1 MAMNKKGMFFT
12 VIAIAFIVVFIF
24 AFTFNVGSRLT
35 NQMQITESRISSI
48 NEFILDL
55 ERDTERGLY
64 ISSYRALLAVEEYII
79 NQGEFVDDVE
89 VAFEELLINGTI
101 NGTSLSLI
109 ESSTFTQWTSQVSSE
124 GDNFN
129 LNVNVTPLTVN
140 LVQQDPW
147 NVLVTVNVSYY
158 VEDSAQ
164 TSSWNYSKG
173 INTTISIINFEDP
186 LYVVN
191 SLGRLTN
198 TIQTTPYEGNYT
210 YESGGNWYVDNL
222 VAHINQSY
230 YAENTNAPS
239 FLMRLEN
246 NLSAS
251 ENGIES
257 MVNLKKVSDFG
268 LTIDTD
274 ASIIDYLYWND
285 DNNGNYRINDTVSW
299 VRFDLGHLA
308 NYDLTAFSY
317 LD

>member
-12 VIAIAFIVVFIF
+12 VLAIAFIIVFIF
-24 AFTFNVGSRLT
+24 AFTFKVGSRLT
-35 NQMQITESRISSI
+35 NQMQITEARVSSI

-64 ISSYRALLAVEEYII
+64 ISSYRALLAIEEYIV
-79 NQGEFVDDVE
+79 NQGEFVNDVNS
-89 VAFEELLINGTI
+89 AFQELLINGTL
-101 NGTSLSLI
+101 NGTTPSLI

-129 LNVNVTPLTVN
+129 LNINITPEEVSIA
-140 LVQQDPW
+140 QKDPW
-147 NVLVTVNVSYY
+147 NVEVSVDLNYFI
-158 VEDSAQ
+158 EDEAQ
-164 TSSWNYSKG
+164 TSKWDYTKT

-198 TIQTTPYEGNYT
+198 TIQESPFEGNYT
-210 YESGGNWYVDNL
+210 YQITGDWYTDNF
-222 VAHINQSY
+222 VEHINQSY
-230 YAENTNAPS
+230 YAENPNAPS
-239 FLMRLEN
+239 FLMRFEN
-246 NLSAS
+246 NINAS

-268 LTIDTD
+268 LTVDTD
-274 ASIIDYLYWND
+274 ASIVDYLYWNN
-285 DNNGNYRINDTVSW
+285 DNSGNYRVNDTVSW
-299 VRFDLGHLA
+299 IKL
-308 NYDLTAFSY
+308 DLTHLSRYNLTEVSY